1 MEQENKA
8 YKVREAF
15 KLFCKKLS
23 GYYQPQECKSLTYL
37 LFEEYLQ
44 MKKTDILL
52 NPDKIIP
59 ESQIIRI
66 SSAIEELRKFKPIQY
81 ITGKANFLGLD
92 FVVSPHVL
100 IPRPETEELVLWIID
115 DHKEISKREEDIT
128 ILDIGSGSGSVAIS
142 LDKQIEKAK
151 VTGIDINVASLEIA
165 RKNNE
170 LHGTQALFTLFN
182 ILDEDKW
189 NQLPEYDIIVSN
201 PPYVRES
208 EKPLMSRNVLDYE
221 PPEALFVSD
230 DDPLIFYRTI
240 LRFSQSHLHPN
251 GRVYFEINE
260 AFGSEVTALF
270 EEYGFKDVLLRE
282 DIFGRNRFVRGINRL
297 KE

>member
-1 MEQENKA
+1 M
-8 YKVREAF
+8 
-15 KLFCKKLS
+15 
-23 GYYQPQECKSLTYL
+23 
-37 LFEEYLQ
+37 
-44 MKKTDILL
+44 
-52 NPDKIIP
+52 
-59 ESQIIRI
+59 
-66 SSAIEELRKFKPIQY
+66 
-81 ITGKANFLGLD
+81 
-92 FVVSPHVL
+92 L

-270 EEYGFKDVLLRE
+270 EDYGFKDVLLRE